1 MISGRSTRKPE
12 FLGQHHLCKFSPGL
26 TYNIRQVNDDKII
39 LNSSHLNDSIWLWKV
54 LILCTF
60 ESLDK
65 YQSRNA
71 VCFNI
76 TPHLEAIQ
84 QLSNRCIAEAVWVV
98 LSLAAFRQQLV
109 VKLITITD
117 ANIVFIQSLIYI
129 FSFLDEDM
137 IQFPCCILFY
147 HQLPEEPL

>member
-1 MISGRSTRKPE
+1 MISGRSTRKPT
-12 FLGQHHLCKFSPGL
+12 FLGQNHLCKFSPGL

-84 QLSNRCIAEAVWVV
+84 QLSNRCIEAVWVV

-109 VKLITITD
+109 VKLISITD
-117 ANIVFIQSLIYI
+117 ANLVLIQSLIYI

-137 IQFPCCILFY
+137 IQFPYCI
-147 HQLPEEPL
+147 